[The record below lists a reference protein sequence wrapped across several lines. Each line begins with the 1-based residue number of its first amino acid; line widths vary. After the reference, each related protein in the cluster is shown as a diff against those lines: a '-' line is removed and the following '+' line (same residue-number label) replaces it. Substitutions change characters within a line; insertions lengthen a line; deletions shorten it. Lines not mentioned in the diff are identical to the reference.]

1 MRLTVNEIVEATN
14 GTLLYKNKDSVVCGV
29 STDSRENLSQKLF
42 IPIKGENFDGH
53 NFINNA
59 VLNGASGYLTH
70 IKEEKEDVCDKA
82 DFAVLVE
89 DTKKALGMLSK
100 YVLKR
105 SGAKVIGVTG
115 SVGKTTTRQLIA
127 SVVSELGKT
136 LVTLKNFNNDIG
148 LPLTILS
155 MDGDEKYAV
164 LEMGMNNLGEI
175 SYLSKI
181 ASPNIAVITMI
192 GMSHI
197 EHLKTQENILKAKLE
212 ITDGMDENGVLV
224 LSGDDSMLSNLKGKL
239 KQKTVYF
246 GIENGDFE
254 VSVTDCDEK
263 CEFSFDNEKYTVNV
277 SGIHNVKNACC
288 AVTVG
293 KLLGADYKTIQR
305 GFDKFKNISLR
316 QEMYKIGSKDII
328 LDCYNASLDSMR
340 AALGVLKNKKG
351 GRKVAILGAIGELG
365 DYLSDILTKVGEA
378 VYENEVDLLVTCDEN
393 SSYIRE
399 GAIKAGFRREK
410 TLHFETKN
418 ELFKNIGNVFKD
430 GDCVLIKASRAY
442 KFEEIFEKMKESEE

>member
-1 MRLTVNEIVEATN
+1 MRLTVKEIVEATN
-14 GTLLYKNKDSVVCGV
+14 GTLIYMNKDSVINGV
-29 STDSRENLSQKLF
+29 STDSRENLSNKLF
-42 IPIKGENFDGH
+42 VPIKGENFDGH
-53 NFINNA
+53 NFIGGA
-59 VLNGASGYLTH
+59 VSNGASGFLTH
-70 IKEEKEDVCDKA
+70 INENVCDEA

-127 SVVSELGKT
+127 SVVSEIGKT

-164 LEMGMNNLGEI
+164 LEMGMSDLGEI

-181 ASPNIAVITMI
+181 ACPDIGVITMI

-224 LSGDDSMLSNLKGKL
+224 LSGDDSMLFDLKGKL
-239 KQKTVYF
+239 NRKTVYF
-246 GIENGDFE
+246 GIQNADSD
-254 VSVTDCDEK
+254 VTVTDCDEK
-263 CEFSFDNEKYTVNV
+263 CEFLYDNEKYTVSV

-293 KLLGADYKTIQR
+293 KLLGADRATIQR
-305 GFDKFKNISLR
+305 GFDKFKNVGLR
-316 QEMYKIGSKDII
+316 QELYKIGNKDII

-340 AALGVLKNKKG
+340 AALGVLKNKKAI
-351 GRKVAILGAIGELG
+351 RKVAVLGAIGELG
-365 DYLSDILTKVGEA
+365 DYLEDILTKVGEA
-378 VYENEVDLLVTCDEN
+378 VYENEVDLLITCDEN

-399 GAIKAGFRREK
+399 GAIKAGLEREK
-410 TLHFETKN
+410 TLHFETKD
-418 ELFKNIGNVFKD
+418 ELFKNIKNVFKD
-430 GDCVLIKASRAY
+430 GDLILIKASRAY
-442 KFEEIFEKMKESEE
+442 KFEDIFEKIKEAE